1 MSQNFIALA
10 ITVTTLFATNACAAV
25 EIISITREYGFIHID
40 THASNKGLADDIT
53 CTVRVNKKMVAGGQV
68 LSMGAFNRV
77 SIQENSGTRGK
88 KISIECS

>member
-1 MSQNFIALA
+1 MSHPFVILA
-10 ITVTTLFATNACAAV
+10 VAVTTLFATSAYAAV
-25 EIISITREYGFIHID
+25 EIISITREYGFIYID
-40 THASNKGLADDIT
+40 THASNKGLGDDIT

-88 KISIECS
+88 KISVECS

>member
-1 MSQNFIALA
+1 MSHPFVILA
-10 ITVTTLFATNACAAV
+10 VAVTTLFATSAYAAV
-25 EIISITREYGFIHID
+25 EIISITREYGVIYID
-40 THASNKGLADDIT
+40 THASNKGLGDDIT

-88 KISIECS
+88 KISVECS